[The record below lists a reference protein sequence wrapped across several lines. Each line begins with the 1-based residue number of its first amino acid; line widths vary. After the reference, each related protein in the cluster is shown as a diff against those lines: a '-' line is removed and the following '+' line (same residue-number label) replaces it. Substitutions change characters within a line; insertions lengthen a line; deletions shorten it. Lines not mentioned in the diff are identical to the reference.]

1 MINIQLILHN
11 NLNYNSKVVPVI
23 TLVPSVRKYQSIFM
37 IYGGLNS
44 NKRSLNQ
51 STKMYLQFV

>member
-11 NLNYNSKVVPVI
+11 NLNYNSKVVI